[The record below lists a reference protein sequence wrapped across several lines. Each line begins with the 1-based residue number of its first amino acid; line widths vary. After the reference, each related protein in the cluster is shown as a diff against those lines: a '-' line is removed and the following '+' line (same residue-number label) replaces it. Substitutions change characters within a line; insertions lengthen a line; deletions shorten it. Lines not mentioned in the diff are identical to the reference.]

1 MSLLAITKLPLP
13 LWRFLTKFDVRR
25 IALFCLSFLLL
36 IACAEDKKEEKSE
49 ITTLKFNTKTIS
61 RSLDDCSPENG
72 DCTFISLTF
81 PVASQAGYQAEK
93 INREI
98 QRFLVNTIDYQEEE
112 NIEKP
117 EELAENFISNYKET
131 AEEFPEY
138 ELPWE
143 ATVTGKIMYQ
153 DSDIISIEFK
163 TDMFTGGAHGYRST
177 NYLNF
182 DRKTGKKL
190 QPNDLFNDDFK
201 NFVEKDFR
209 KKYDIPADS
218 NINSTGMFFE
228 DEKFHLPENI
238 GISPDRVLLHYNAY
252 EIAPYAAGNFILQ
265 YSKKEVQQYLKI
277 SDSSMTR

>member
-1 MSLLAITKLPLP
+1 MKKI
-13 LWRFLTKFDVRR
+13 
-25 IALFCLSFLLL
+25 ILFCLSILLFT
-36 IACAEDKKEEKSE
+36 ACQEDKKKENPE
-49 ITTLKFNTKTIS
+49 TKALRFKTRTIS
-61 RSLDDCSPENG
+61 RSLDDCKPENG

-81 PVASQAGYQAEK
+81 PVALEAGYQAQK

-98 QRFLVNTIDYQEEE
+98 EKFLVNTVDYQEEE

-117 EELAENFISNYKET
+117 EDLAENFISNYKET

-143 ATVTGKIMYQ
+143 ATVNGKIIYQ
-153 DSDIISIEFK
+153 DKDIISIEFK

-182 DRKTGKKL
+182 DYKTGKRLKAG
-190 QPNDLFNDDFK
+190 DLFKNDFTELA
-201 NFVEKDFR
+201 EKDFR
-209 KKYDIPADS
+209 RKYDIPADS

-238 GISPDRVLLHYNAY
+238 GISQNKILLHYNAY
-252 EIAPYAAGNFILQ
+252 EIAPYAAGNFNLQ
-265 YSKKEVQQYLKI
+265 FSKNEVQQFLKI
-277 SDSSMTR
+277 SDSSMAK